1 MLPAVVAEHDFN
13 GCLNTKSCQKLL
25 LRSTNRTDYLHS
37 GAAFGTWNLQNRLE
51 KYVFS
56 VYGPAL
62 EASFAVMY
70 SIACIL
76 HDIFKFP
83 QCFRHYFD
91 EISTPLSE
99 VASHGYRI
107 NM

>member
-1 MLPAVVAEHDFN
+1 MLPTLVAEHDFN

-25 LRSTNRTDYLHS
+25 LRSTNRTDYLHW
-37 GAAFGTWNLQNRLE
+37 GTWNLQNRLE

-76 HDIFKFP
+76 HDILKFP
-83 QCFRHYFD
+83 QCFRHYFT
-91 EISTPLSE
+91 EKFIPPSE